1 VKIRRAVIALDAGA
15 ASGAKLAVA
24 CRPAQHVSGAEVRG
38 ESASCVN
45 AAEPVEALQNLGER
59 RSLFIVALDV
69 EKQVAEVDSCA
80 SQFGRVLD
88 CRTDETPPLF
98 EAGLLVLPILGQARA
113 AEQDRVKSLNDL
125 AAVVERPA
133 EWVRMPECAVLRVG
147 AIDGDARHDHARR
160 DCHVNLAPA
169 ERESKGSALVYAAV
183 AARQF

>member
-1 VKIRRAVIALDAGA
+1 MLGQRAGRNSL
-15 ASGAKLAVA
+15 SPVA
-24 CRPAQHVSGAEVRG
+24 QRSTSAERKFAG

-69 EKQVAEVDSCA
+69 EKQSLIAA
-80 SQFGRVLD
+80 ARVLD